1 MIFNTTSATNKSR
14 IFLFIF
20 FSRCG
25 ILALEKST
33 PVGGCPLQGSL
44 CIYFFFLDFLDFL
57 CFISWRA
64 VKVKTKISIKS
75 FIISKASC
83 MVSITFFSFLR
94 LALYSFLLFSFH
106 GFIIYLFRYIVNAF
120 FLEIL
125 KKIRG
130 CAVLK
135 RYTLNALMLSVCSSQ
150 GLSSLRRFSA
160 FPSLPYCLF
169 LP

>member
-1 MIFNTTSATNKSR
+1 MWYTCLR
-14 IFLFIF
+14 
-20 FSRCG
+20 
-25 ILALEKST
+25 EKY

>member
-75 FIISKASC
+75 FITSKASC
-83 MVSITFFSFLR
+83 TVSITFFSFLR

-106 GFIIYLFRYIVNAF
+106 DLLYTF
-120 FLEIL
+120 FGIL
-125 KKIRG
+125 STPFFWKFSKN
-130 CAVLK
+130 K
-135 RYTLNALMLSVCSSQ
+135 RV
-150 GLSSLRRFSA
+150 RRPQTVHPQRSYA
-160 FPSLPYCLF
+160 KRVQ
-169 LP
+169 

>member
-120 FLEIL
+120 FSGNSQKNKRVRRPQTVHPQRPYSKSPFVVRLFCVLSLL
-125 KKIRG
+125 KT
-130 CAVLK
+130 A
-135 RYTLNALMLSVCSSQ
+135 
-150 GLSSLRRFSA
+150 
-160 FPSLPYCLF
+160 
-169 LP
+169 